1 MSWTTLLDIVT
12 INLLILNSVHERINF
27 VLDSLLGFKMQV
39 IVRNLFILFQTSRLA
54 RCVSNFILWPLQLYS
69 KDDSWKKCSWSTNSF
84 PVIIL
89 YSYIFLYSSIF
100 FAPEQL
106 DPNVPVYPNIK
117 VMESMYYLGH
127 RNFHLFLTVHLFS
140 SEVTMSE
147 YIYREYYIQAWS
159 LHLKNNY

>member
-84 PVIIL
+84 PVI
-89 YSYIFLYSSIF
+89 
-100 FAPEQL
+100 
-106 DPNVPVYPNIK
+106 
-117 VMESMYYLGH
+117 
-127 RNFHLFLTVHLFS
+127 
-140 SEVTMSE
+140 
-147 YIYREYYIQAWS
+147 
-159 LHLKNNY
+159 